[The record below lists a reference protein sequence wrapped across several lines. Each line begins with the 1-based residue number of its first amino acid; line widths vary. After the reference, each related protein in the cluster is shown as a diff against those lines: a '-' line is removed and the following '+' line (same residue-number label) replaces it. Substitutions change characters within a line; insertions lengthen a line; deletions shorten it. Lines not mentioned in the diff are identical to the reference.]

1 MLLLSAFL
9 CGPIMPVGA
18 LARGLLFPRPAR
30 AAAALLLGAVARRL
44 PGRARTTL
52 RLRRRLG
59 NRNLACRGRLSRNQ
73 RLRLVL
79 FLDLQNRLGFVV
91 SLARELAEK
100 RGDVRASTVLAK
112 WEQVLERS
120 RLQKD
125 DSFSP
130 ETLTE
135 AERRWLQTNRSAEGR
150 RWNLLTNM
158 SAEQLASA

>member
-1 MLLLSAFL
+1 MRSSVE
-9 CGPIMPVGA
+9 P
-18 LARGLLFPRPAR
+18 
-30 AAAALLLGAVARRL
+30 
-44 PGRARTTL
+44 
-52 RLRRRLG
+52 
-59 NRNLACRGRLSRNQ
+59 
-73 RLRLVL
+73 RLVEAL
-79 FLDLQNRLGFVV
+79 PWLLMKYPDLHWESVVSQAKQHDLQNRLGFVV